1 MRSAISSMP
10 SWGSPMVSRAETTA
24 FARWW
29 WTVDRVL
36 LISLL
41 ALMGLGLVLSFAAS
55 PPVAEKLGLGTY
67 HFVLRHA
74 FYAVPAAL
82 TLVAFSFLSPR
93 QVRRVALI
101 VFVAALAG
109 IILTLFAGVEVKG
122 SRRWLSLAGLTVQPA
137 EFIKPAFVVLT
148 AFLFAEGARRPDL
161 PGRLLAVFLLA
172 MVVAP
177 LVAQPDFGQAMLIA
191 ITWGAMIFLAGLQ
204 WRWVF
209 ALGAVGFG
217 GILSAYLYLPHVT
230 NRLNAFLDP
239 DADANY
245 QVNRS
250 IESFVRGGW
259 FGEGP
264 GEGIVKRRLP
274 DSHTDFVFAVTAEEF
289 GIIACGLILALFA
302 VIVLRGLSH
311 AFRETDAFVRL
322 ALAGLILLFGGQ
334 AFINMAVNLQLM
346 PAKGMTLPF
355 ISYGGSSLIA
365 VAMGMGFA
373 LALARRRPKRVRF
386 TETRVL
392 REALA

>member
-1 MRSAISSMP
+1 
-10 SWGSPMVSRAETTA
+10 MVSRAETTA

-29 WTVDRVL
+29 WTVDKVL
-36 LISLL
+36 LGALL

-55 PPVAEKLGLGTY
+55 PPVAEKLGLGSY

-74 FYAVPAAL
+74 FYTVPAVIV
-82 TLVAFSFLSPR
+82 LVAFSFLSPR

-101 VFVAALAG
+101 VFVGALLG

-122 SRRWLSLAGLTVQPA
+122 SRRWLSLAGMTVQPA

-148 AFLFAEGARRPDL
+148 AFLFSEGSRRPDL
-161 PGRLLAVFLLA
+161 PGRLLAVFLL
-172 MVVAP
+172 MIVVAP
-177 LVAQPDFGQAMLIA
+177 LVAQPDFGQAMLLA
-191 ITWGAMIFLAGLQ
+191 ATWSAMIFLAGLQ
-204 WRWVF
+204 WRWVM

-217 GILSAYLYLPHVT
+217 GVISAYLYLPHVT
-230 NRLNAFLDP
+230 SRFNAFLNP
-239 DADANY
+239 ETDANY
-245 QVNRS
+245 QVDRS

-289 GIIACGLILALFA
+289 GILACGLILLLFA
-302 VIVLRGLSH
+302 VIVLRGLMH
-311 AFRETDAFVRL
+311 AFKETDDFVRL
-322 ALAGLILLFGGQ
+322 ALSGLILLFGGQ

-355 ISYGGSSLIA
+355 ISYGGSSLVA

-373 LALARRRPKRVRF
+373 LALARRRPRTVRF
-386 TETRVL
+386 TDSRL
-392 REALA
+392 HREAYA

>member
-1 MRSAISSMP
+1 
-10 SWGSPMVSRAETTA
+10 MVSRAENTE

-36 LISLL
+36 LVSLL
-41 ALMGLGLVLSFAAS
+41 ALIGLGLLLSFAAS
-55 PPVAEKLGLGTY
+55 PPVAEKLGLGSY
-67 HFVLRHA
+67 HFVLRHVL
-74 FYAVPAAL
+74 FSIPAVIL
-82 TLVAFSFLSPR
+82 MVSLSFLSPR
-93 QVRRVALI
+93 QVRRVALVMFI
-101 VFVAALAG
+101 CALGG

-122 SRRWLSLAGLTVQPA
+122 SRRWISLAGFSLQPA

-161 PGRLLAVFLLA
+161 PGRLLALFLLA
-172 MVVAP
+172 IVIAP

-191 ITWGAMIFLAGLQ
+191 ITWSAMIFLAGLQ

-209 ALGAVGFG
+209 ALGGMGFG
-217 GILSAYLYLPHVT
+217 GIVSAYFYLPHVT
-230 NRLNAFLDP
+230 QRVNAFFDP
-239 DADANY
+239 GADANY

-250 IESFVRGGW
+250 IESFMRGGW
-259 FGEGP
+259 FGEGA

-289 GIIACGLILALFA
+289 GIIACGLILALFT

-311 AFRETDAFVRL
+311 AFKETDEFVRL
-322 ALAGLILLFGGQ
+322 ALSGLMLLFGGQ

-355 ISYGGSSLIA
+355 LSYGGSSLLA
-365 VAMGMGFA
+365 VAVTMGFA
-373 LALARRRPKRVRF
+373 LALARRRPGRVRF
-386 TETRVL
+386 TAVRSTREVF
-392 REALA
+392 A

>member
-1 MRSAISSMP
+1 
-10 SWGSPMVSRAETTA
+10 MVSRADTTA

-36 LISLL
+36 LVALL
-41 ALMGLGLVLSFAAS
+41 ALMTLGLVLSFAAS
-55 PPVAEKLGLGTY
+55 PPVAEKLGVGTY
-67 HFVLRHA
+67 HFVLRHLI
-74 FYAVPAAL
+74 FLIPSVIVL
-82 TLVAFSFLSPR
+82 ISFSFLSPR

-101 VFVAALAG
+101 IFVAALAG
-109 IILTLFAGVEVKG
+109 IILTLFAGMEVKG
-122 SRRWLSLAGLTVQPA
+122 SRRWLSLAGFSLQPA

-148 AFLFAEGARRPDL
+148 AFLFAEGQRRADL
-161 PGRLLAVFLLA
+161 PGRLLAMFLLCI
-172 MVVAP
+172 VLAP

-191 ITWGAMIFLAGLQ
+191 ITWSAMIFLAGLQ

-209 ALGAVGFG
+209 ALGAIGVG
-217 GILSAYLYLPHVT
+217 GILSAYFYLPHVT
-230 NRLNAFLDP
+230 DRFNAFLDP
-239 DADANY
+239 ANEANY

-289 GIIACGLILALFA
+289 GILACALILALFA
-302 VIVLRGLSH
+302 VVVLRGLMH
-311 AFRETDAFVRL
+311 AYKEPDPFVRL
-322 ALAGLILLFGGQ
+322 SLSGLMLMFGGQ
-334 AFINMAVNLQLM
+334 ASINMAVNLQLM

-365 VAMGMGFA
+365 VAIGMGFA
-373 LALARRRPKRVRF
+373 LALARRRPRPVRF
-386 TETRVL
+386 TEAQAV
-392 REALA
+392 REAFA